1 MGSARHKHHR
11 RLRQVLENRSPKTLS
26 LIRCLIQPLRILR
39 EWYRKVVE
47 QMRVETVVVSIESWP
62 VGRPLVSVVIANF
75 NYGKYLHEAIDSVLA
90 QTFQD
95 FEIIIIDDG
104 STDLYT
110 REILAALNKPKTQV
124 IFQENQGLPRTRNN
138 GIKIAQGKYICCL
151 DSDDCLKPTY
161 LEKCIYELET
171 RNLDVCFSWV
181 RTFGASS
188 SIWKNGPFLID
199 VLMKDNS
206 VSVSAVFKK
215 TLWELV
221 GGYKEVMTDGYDD
234 WEFWLTLAE
243 QGAVGHCVPEPLML
257 HRKHS
262 SSMSAGMKSRY
273 DKIAEYIESLH
284 PNLYKDPLQVKE
296 IRKLQRRRFMVR
308 NPLCNLLRDRNRNI
322 ELTPPGAMN

>member
-1 MGSARHKHHR
+1 MGSARHKHLR
-11 RLRQVLENRSPKTLS
+11 RLRQALENRSPKTLS
-26 LIRCLIQPLRILR
+26 LIRCLIEPLRILR
-39 EWYRKVVE
+39 EWHRKIVE
-47 QMRVETVVVSIESWP
+47 AIRAIVNTEVVVSNQSWP
-62 VGRPLVSVVIANF
+62 ANRPLVSVVISNF

-110 REILAALNKPKTQV
+110 REILTALNKPKTQV

-199 VLMKDNS
+199 VLMKDNP

-262 SSMSAGMKSRY
+262 SSMSAGMKPRY
-273 DKIAEYIESLH
+273 DKIAEHIESLH
-284 PNLYKDPLQVKE
+284 PNLYKNPSHVKR
-296 IRKLQRRRFMVR
+296 IRELQRRRFRVQ
-308 NPLCNLLRDRNRNI
+308 NPFCNLQPHRNVQAR
-322 ELTPPGAMN
+322 PPGT